1 MLGLL
6 WPVLEWKLM
15 GRRRRGIEENLQR
28 QAATAWAASRRV
40 IVIDHEFTTAAQAPP
55 GHLGHLQCF
64 TAAAAAAAA
73 PYLAPSPTR
82 GVVSWAGRHHLGK
95 PVVAGATSSR
105 GECSTE
111 CRAGTPP
118 PATRSS
124 GGAKAFELFRTS
136 GAWRGRRTVMG
147 PVNLCGN
154 IVGWQRVSLTVSTMC
169 LDCVVIHYSLVV
181 KGEISSMCIL
191 GSWQ

>member
-40 IVIDHEFTTAAQAPP
+40 IVIDLEFTTAAQAPP

-64 TAAAAAAAA
+64 TAAAAA

-111 CRAGTPP
+111 CRAGTPS

-124 GGAKAFELFRTS
+124 RGAKTFKGFRAS
-136 GAWRGRRTVMG
+136 GTWRGRRTMMG

-154 IVGWQRVSLTVSTMC
+154 IVGRQTVSLTVSTKC
-169 LDCVVIHYSLVV
+169 LDCLMIHYSLLVT
-181 KGEISSMCIL
+181 GE
-191 GSWQ
+191 